1 MKKISFLTLLIMV
14 LGFGLTGC
22 KDDTQPRLSPAP
34 EFKLNTPP
42 MATSTF
48 VLTPTSSVD
57 FSVSQPD
64 YGLGTTPAYTMQIS
78 LSPEFKE
85 ATETEEANYVSIK
98 GSYTKAA
105 FSVPGKN
112 FAVALNRLN
121 GITDEEDE
129 PLFVAKPYKLYARCV
144 ADIPYCD
151 YAHSVSNVITLE
163 AVEPYFVVSVPGVFY
178 ITGAANGWPTPND
191 DYLTN
196 AGYNESWLFVE
207 TEAESGIFEGEIEM
221 TPEQAADGFRF
232 YNDLKGW
239 GENGVPPS
247 LGAKPNDGDNKEVSV
262 NDKNVYSGACSWG
275 KGNFKVTNWPGG
287 KMHITINTNQMTVEF
302 KLVDKKP

>member
-14 LGFGLTGC
+14 MGFGLTGC

-34 EFKLNTPP
+34 EFKLNTPQ

-64 YGLGTTPAYTMQIS
+64 YGLGTTPSYTMQIS

-85 ATETEEANYVSIK
+85 ATETEEANYVAIK
-98 GSYTKAA
+98 GSYTKAV

-121 GITDEEDE
+121 GIVEEEDE
-129 PLFVAKPYKLYARCV
+129 AKFEAKPYKIYARCV
-144 ADIPYCD
+144 ADIAHCD
-151 YAHSVSNVITLE
+151 YAHSVSNIITLE

-178 ITGAANGWPTPND
+178 IVGGANGWEPPTE
-191 DYLTN
+191 DYLN
-196 AGYNESWLFVE
+196 SENFNESWMFIE

-221 TPEQAADGFRF
+221 TPAQAADGFRF
-232 YNDLKGW
+232 YNALSGW
-239 GENGVPPS
+239 GADGVPPS
-247 LGAKPNDGDNKEVSV
+247 LGANSDDFNNRDVAVNADG
-262 NDKNVYSGACSWG
+262 VYSGSCTWG
-275 KGNFKVTNWPGG
+275 RGNFKVTNWPGG

-302 KLVDKKP
+302 KLVKE